1 MPLPRSLIKTYQR
14 TWAATA
20 ARLERIVTELASTFY
35 LDFELS
41 RAVSVGLFALVAE
54 PLVE

>member
-1 MPLPRSLIKTYQR
+1 MPLPRSLVKTYQR

-54 PLVE
+54 PLAE